1 MQNILPWL
9 PHFGYP
15 APMAGTDRT
24 RVIDFGPAPS
34 VLLVNPQLGENIGMA
49 ARAMAN
55 FGLFELALVNPR
67 EGWDR
72 EKAVAAASGAFETVE
87 SATVFKTLPE
97 ALHGKHYVYATTARP
112 RGMTKDVMTPEQAG
126 FDMRARVARGEKVV
140 MMFGR
145 ERTGLNNDEVS
156 LADMIVTA
164 PVNPA
169 YASLNIAQAVL
180 LMGYEWFKHEATSLG
195 QSTPELAA
203 LAGPGLQMPD
213 THPASKDELYGFYD
227 HLERELATAGFFK
240 TAAKQPGIMRNI
252 RNIFARTT
260 ISAQEISTL
269 RGIVSSLTRVHE
281 LRKAQREEKQ

>member
-1 MQNILPWL
+1 
-9 PHFGYP
+9 
-15 APMAGTDRT
+15 MAGTDKT
-24 RVIDFGPAPS
+24 RAISFGPTPC
-34 VLLVNPQLGENIGMA
+34 VVLVNPQLGENIGMA

-55 FGLFELALVNPR
+55 FGLFELALVDPR

-72 EKAVAAASGAFETVE
+72 ERAVAAASGAFETVE
-87 SATVFKTLPE
+87 KATVFNSLPE
-97 ALHGKHYVYATTARP
+97 ALEGKHYVYATTARP
-112 RGMTKDVMTPEQAG
+112 RDMTKDVMTPEQAG
-126 FDMRARVARGEKVV
+126 LDMRARVARGEKVAL
-140 MMFGR
+140 MFGR

-203 LAGPGLQMPD
+203 LSGPGLQMPD
-213 THPASKDELYGFYD
+213 TQPATKEELYGFYD
-227 HLERELATAGFFK
+227 HLEGELEAAGFFK
-240 TAAKQPGIMRNI
+240 TKEKQPGIMRNI

-260 ISAQEISTL
+260 VSAQEISTL

-281 LRKAQREEKQ
+281 LRKARRQSAREEKP

>member
-1 MQNILPWL
+1 MALT
-9 PHFGYP
+9 
-15 APMAGTDRT
+15 MAGTDKT
-24 RVIDFGPAPS
+24 RAIDFGPAPC
-34 VLLVNPQLGENIGMA
+34 VVLVNPQLGENIGMA

-55 FGLFELALVNPR
+55 FGLFELALVEPR

-72 EKAVAAASGAFETVE
+72 ERAVAAASGAFETVE
-87 SATVFKTLPE
+87 KATVYNALPD
-97 ALHGKHYVYATTARP
+97 ALQGKHYVYATTARP

-126 FDMRARVARGEKVV
+126 IDMRARVARGEKVV
-140 MMFGR
+140 LMFGR
-145 ERTGLNNDEVS
+145 ERTGLNNEEVS

-203 LAGPGLQMPD
+203 LSGPGLQMPD
-213 THPASKDELYGFYD
+213 TQPATKEELYGFYD
-227 HLERELATAGFFK
+227 HLEGELETAGFFK
-240 TAAKQPGIMRNI
+240 TKEKQPGIMRNI

-260 ISAQEISTL
+260 VSAQEISTL

-281 LRKAQREEKQ
+281 LRKAKRQSAREEK